1 MRSLEVERGRT
12 FVLRLETGEVL
23 HEVLEK
29 FCKEKDIRNA
39 SVTVVGG
46 IGKGSKMTV
55 GPKITDSF
63 MKGGQAPS
71 KDIVPIIFTL
81 DAPHELTASG
91 TIFPDENGDPM
102 VHIHGSAG
110 REGKAVTGCLR
121 TGVIAWLVLEVVLIE
136 LIGDGAVRKTDNM
149 TGMKILEL

>member
-1 MRSLEVERGRT
+1 MERGRT

-29 FCKEKDIRNA
+29 FCRDNGIKNA
-39 SVTVVGG
+39 TVSVVGG

-55 GPKITDSF
+55 GPELTEKF
-63 MKGGQAPS
+63 CKGGQKPS
-71 KDIVPIIFTL
+71 KDIVPMIFEL

-91 TIFPDENGDPM
+91 TIFRDEDGNPM

-121 TGVIAWLVLEVVLIE
+121 TGVIAWLVLEVVLVE
-136 LIGDGAVRKTDNM
+136 MIGEGAVRKKDKP
-149 TGMKILEL
+149 TGMKVLEL

>member
-1 MRSLEVERGRT
+1 MRSLEAELGRT

-29 FCKEKDIRNA
+29 FCKDNGIKNA
-39 SVTVVGG
+39 RVSAVGG
-46 IGKGSKMTV
+46 IAEGSRMTV
-55 GPKITDSF
+55 GPEMPCD
-63 MKGGQAPS
+63 
-71 KDIVPIIFTL
+71 KDIVPIVHIL
-81 DAPHELTASG
+81 DAPHELTATG
-91 TIFPDENGDPM
+91 TIFPDEDGNPL

-121 TGVIAWLVLEVVLIE
+121 TGVIAWLVLEVVLTE
-136 LIGDGAVRKTDNM
+136 LIAEGAVRKKDGK

>member
-1 MRSLEVERGRT
+1 MRSLEMERGRT
-12 FVLRLETGEVL
+12 FVLRLEAGEVL
-23 HEVLEK
+23 HEVLES
-29 FCKEKDIRNA
+29 FCKNNGIKNA
-39 SVTVVGG
+39 YVSVVGG
-46 IGKGSKMTV
+46 IGEGSRITV
-55 GPKITDSF
+55 GPEVPYD
-63 MKGGQAPS
+63 KG
-71 KDIVPIIFTL
+71 IVPIVLTL

-91 TIFPDENGDPM
+91 TIFPDEDGNPM

-136 LIGDGAVRKTDNM
+136 LVGEGAVRKKDKN

>member
-1 MRSLEVERGRT
+1 MEKGRA

-23 HEVLEK
+23 HEVLEN
-29 FCKEKDIRNA
+29 FSREKKIKNA
-39 SVTVVGG
+39 VVTMVGG
-46 IGKGSKMTV
+46 IGEGSRMTV
-55 GPKITDSF
+55 GPKVPYDS
-63 MKGGQAPS
+63 G
-71 KDIVPIIFTL
+71 IVPMIITL

-91 TIFPDENGDPM
+91 TIFQDENGDPI

-136 LIGDGAVRKTDNM
+136 LVGEGAVRRTDKG